1 MSLVANR
8 RKEKR
13 ELVMVSAPVK
23 IGIVEDN
30 SLLRLSL
37 NASLEKENV
46 EVVFSVATALE
57 ALQQIE
63 SAQIDVLIA
72 DLHLGET
79 INGIDVSLLWQKAH
93 PKLGVVYLTSYD
105 DPRLI
110 SGGKSPVLAENSVY
124 LTKGSISE
132 IDQLVQ
138 AIYSTLE
145 GQSESHVR
153 TGPLASLTDVQ
164 METLSLLALGH
175 SNKEIARIRGINEE
189 SVAISLNRISKVL
202 GLPAQM
208 DRNQRVHLARVVLRG
223 QGQ

>member
-1 MSLVANR
+1 MDSNLIR
-8 RKEKR
+8 
-13 ELVMVSAPVK
+13 

-30 SLLRLSL
+30 DLLRLSL
-37 NASLEKENV
+37 GTSLAQENL
-46 EVVFSVATALE
+46 EIVFSVSTALE
-57 ALQQIE
+57 ALELIE
-63 SAQIDVLIA
+63 TAKIDVLIA

-93 PKLGVVYLTSYD
+93 PDLGVVYLTSYE

-110 SGGKSPVLAENSVY
+110 SGGKSPVMADNSVY
-124 LTKGSISE
+124 VTKSSISE

-138 AIYSTLE
+138 AINLSLE
-145 GQSESHVR
+145 KKGAPKNAR
-153 TGPLASLTDVQ
+153 TGPLAKLTDVQ

-189 SVAISLNRISKVL
+189 SVAISLNRISKAL

-223 QGQ
+223 QGK

>member
-1 MSLVANR
+1 MTKSLTR
-8 RKEKR
+8 
-13 ELVMVSAPVK
+13 

-30 SLLRLSL
+30 DLLRLSL
-37 NASLEKENV
+37 GTSLGQENI
-46 EVVFSVATALE
+46 EIVFSVSTALE
-57 ALQQIE
+57 ALELIE
-63 SAQIDVLIA
+63 TAKIDVLIA

-93 PKLGVVYLTSYD
+93 PDLGVVYLTSYE

-110 SGGKSPVLAENSVY
+110 SGGKSPVMADNSVY
-124 LTKGSISE
+124 LTKSSISD
-132 IDQLVQ
+132 IDQLIQ
-138 AIYSTLE
+138 AINLSLE
-145 GQSESHVR
+145 KKGAPQNTR
-153 TGPLASLTDVQ
+153 TGPLAKLTDVQ

-189 SVAISLNRISKVL
+189 SVAISLNRISKAL

-223 QGQ
+223 QGK

>member
-1 MSLVANR
+1 MDSNLTR
-8 RKEKR
+8 
-13 ELVMVSAPVK
+13 

-30 SLLRLSL
+30 DLLRLSL
-37 NASLEKENV
+37 GTSLAQENL
-46 EVVFSVATALE
+46 EIAFSVSTALE
-57 ALQQIE
+57 ALELIE
-63 SAQIDVLIA
+63 TAKIDVLIA

-93 PKLGVVYLTSYD
+93 PDLGVVYLTSYE

-110 SGGKSPVLAENSVY
+110 SGGKSPVMADNSIY
-124 LTKGSISE
+124 LTKSSISD
-132 IDQLVQ
+132 INQLIQ
-138 AIYSTLE
+138 AIHLSLE
-145 GQSESHVR
+145 KNSAPQNAR
-153 TGPLASLTDVQ
+153 TGPLAKLTDVQ

-189 SVAISLNRISKVL
+189 SVAISLNRISKAL

-223 QGQ
+223 QGK

>member
-1 MSLVANR
+1 MTKSPTR
-8 RKEKR
+8 
-13 ELVMVSAPVK
+13 

-30 SLLRLSL
+30 DLLRLSL
-37 NASLEKENV
+37 GTSLTQENL
-46 EVVFSVATALE
+46 EIVFSVSTALE
-57 ALQQIE
+57 ALELIE
-63 SAQIDVLIA
+63 TAKIDVLIA

-93 PKLGVVYLTSYD
+93 PDLGVVYLTSYE

-110 SGGKSPVLAENSVY
+110 SGGKSPVMADNSVY
-124 LTKGSISE
+124 VTKSSISE

-138 AIYSTLE
+138 AINLSLE
-145 GQSESHVR
+145 KKGAPKNAR
-153 TGPLASLTDVQ
+153 TGPLAKLTDVQ

-189 SVAISLNRISKVL
+189 SVAISLNRISKAL

>member
-1 MSLVANR
+1 MDSNR
-8 RKEKR
+8 IR
-13 ELVMVSAPVK
+13 L
-23 IGIVEDN
+23 GIVEDN

-37 NASLEKENV
+37 GAALVQENI
-46 EVVFSVATALE
+46 EIVFSVSTALAAME
-57 ALQQIE
+57 LIE
-63 SAQIDVLIA
+63 TAKIDVLIA

-93 PKLGVVYLTSYD
+93 PDLGVVYLTSYE

-110 SGGKSPVLAENSVY
+110 SGGKSPVMADNSVY
-124 LTKGSISE
+124 VTKSSISK
-132 IDQLVQ
+132 IDQLMQ
-138 AIYSTLE
+138 AINLSLE
-145 GQSESHVR
+145 KKGAPQSAR
-153 TGPLASLTDVQ
+153 TGPLAKLTDVQ

-189 SVAISLNRISKVL
+189 SVAISLNRISKAL

-223 QGQ
+223 QGH

>member
-1 MSLVANR
+1 MTKSPTR
-8 RKEKR
+8 
-13 ELVMVSAPVK
+13 

-30 SLLRLSL
+30 DLLRLSL
-37 NASLEKENV
+37 GTSLAQENF
-46 EVVFSVATALE
+46 EIVFSVSTALE
-57 ALQQIE
+57 ALELIE
-63 SAQIDVLIA
+63 TAKIDVLIA

-93 PKLGVVYLTSYD
+93 PDLGVVYLTSYE

-110 SGGKSPVLAENSVY
+110 SGGKSPVMADNSVY
-124 LTKGSISE
+124 VTKSSISE

-138 AIYSTLE
+138 AIKLSLE
-145 GQSESHVR
+145 KKGAPKNAR
-153 TGPLASLTDVQ
+153 TGPLAKLTDVQ

-175 SNKEIARIRGINEE
+175 SNKEIARISGINEE
-189 SVAISLNRISKVL
+189 SVAISLNRISKAL

-223 QGQ
+223 QGK

>member
-1 MSLVANR
+1 MTKIPTR
-8 RKEKR
+8 
-13 ELVMVSAPVK
+13 

-30 SLLRLSL
+30 DLLRLSL
-37 NASLEKENV
+37 GTSLAQENL
-46 EVVFSVATALE
+46 EIVFSVSTALE
-57 ALQQIE
+57 ALELIE
-63 SAQIDVLIA
+63 TAKIDVLIA

-93 PKLGVVYLTSYD
+93 PDLGVVYLTSYE

-110 SGGKSPVLAENSVY
+110 SGGKSPVMADNSVY
-124 LTKGSISE
+124 VTKSSISE

-138 AIYSTLE
+138 AIKLSLE
-145 GQSESHVR
+145 KKGAPKNAR
-153 TGPLASLTDVQ
+153 TGPLAKLTDVQ

-189 SVAISLNRISKVL
+189 SVAISLNRISKAL

-223 QGQ
+223 QGK

>member
-1 MSLVANR
+1 MTKSPTR
-8 RKEKR
+8 
-13 ELVMVSAPVK
+13 

-30 SLLRLSL
+30 DLLRLSL
-37 NASLEKENV
+37 GTSLAQENF
-46 EVVFSVATALE
+46 EIVFSVSTALE
-57 ALQQIE
+57 ALELIE
-63 SAQIDVLIA
+63 TAKIDVLIA

-93 PKLGVVYLTSYD
+93 PDLGVLYLTSYE

-110 SGGKSPVLAENSVY
+110 SGGKSPVMADNSVY
-124 LTKGSISE
+124 VTKSSISE

-138 AIYSTLE
+138 AINLSLE
-145 GQSESHVR
+145 KKGAPKNAR
-153 TGPLASLTDVQ
+153 TGPLAKLTDVQ

-189 SVAISLNRISKVL
+189 SVAISLNRISKAL

-223 QGQ
+223 QGK

>member
-1 MSLVANR
+1 MDSNLTR
-8 RKEKR
+8 
-13 ELVMVSAPVK
+13 

-30 SLLRLSL
+30 DLLRLSL
-37 NASLEKENV
+37 GTSLAQENL
-46 EVVFSVATALE
+46 EIVFSVSTALE
-57 ALQQIE
+57 ALELIE
-63 SAQIDVLIA
+63 TARIDVLIA

-93 PKLGVVYLTSYD
+93 PDLGVVYLTSYE

-110 SGGKSPVLAENSVY
+110 SGGKSPVMADNSVY
-124 LTKGSISE
+124 VTKSSISE

-138 AIYSTLE
+138 AINLSLE
-145 GQSESHVR
+145 KKGAPKNAR
-153 TGPLASLTDVQ
+153 TGPLAKLTDVQ

-189 SVAISLNRISKVL
+189 SVAISLNRISKAL

-223 QGQ
+223 QGK

>member
-1 MSLVANR
+1 MTKSPTR
-8 RKEKR
+8 
-13 ELVMVSAPVK
+13 

-30 SLLRLSL
+30 DLLRLSL
-37 NASLEKENV
+37 GTSLAQENL
-46 EVVFSVATALE
+46 EIVFSVSTALE
-57 ALQQIE
+57 ALELIE
-63 SAQIDVLIA
+63 TAKIDVLIA

-93 PKLGVVYLTSYD
+93 PDLGVVYLTSYE

-110 SGGKSPVLAENSVY
+110 SGGKSPVMADNSVY
-124 LTKGSISE
+124 VTKSSISE

-138 AIYSTLE
+138 AINLSLE
-145 GQSESHVR
+145 KKGAPKNAR
-153 TGPLASLTDVQ
+153 TGPLAKLTDVQ

-175 SNKEIARIRGINEE
+175 SNKEIARIRGIHEE
-189 SVAISLNRISKVL
+189 SVAFSLNRISKAL

-223 QGQ
+223 QGK

>member
-1 MSLVANR
+1 M
-8 RKEKR
+8 
-13 ELVMVSAPVK
+13 
-23 IGIVEDN
+23 
-30 SLLRLSL
+30 
-37 NASLEKENV
+37 
-46 EVVFSVATALE
+46 FSVSTALE
-57 ALQQIE
+57 ALELIE
-63 SAQIDVLIA
+63 TAKIDVLIA

-93 PKLGVVYLTSYD
+93 PDLGVVYLTSYE

-110 SGGKSPVLAENSVY
+110 SGGKSPVMADNSVY
-124 LTKGSISE
+124 VTKSSISE

-138 AIYSTLE
+138 AINLSLE
-145 GQSESHVR
+145 KRGAPKNAR
-153 TGPLASLTDVQ
+153 TGPLAKLTDVQ

-189 SVAISLNRISKVL
+189 SVAISLNRISKAL

-223 QGQ
+223 QGK

>member
-1 MSLVANR
+1 MDSNLTR
-8 RKEKR
+8 
-13 ELVMVSAPVK
+13 

-30 SLLRLSL
+30 GLLRLSL
-37 NASLEKENV
+37 GTSLAQENL
-46 EVVFSVATALE
+46 EIAFSVSTALE
-57 ALQQIE
+57 ALELIE
-63 SAQIDVLIA
+63 TAKIDVLIA

-93 PKLGVVYLTSYD
+93 PDLGVVYLTSYE

-110 SGGKSPVLAENSVY
+110 SGGKSPVMADNSVY
-124 LTKGSISE
+124 VTKSSISE

-138 AIYSTLE
+138 AINLSLE
-145 GQSESHVR
+145 KKGAPKNAR
-153 TGPLASLTDVQ
+153 TGPLAKLTDVQ

-189 SVAISLNRISKVL
+189 SVAISLNRISKAL

-223 QGQ
+223 QGK

>member
-1 MSLVANR
+1 MTKSPTR
-8 RKEKR
+8 
-13 ELVMVSAPVK
+13 

-30 SLLRLSL
+30 DLLRLSL
-37 NASLEKENV
+37 GTSLTQENL
-46 EVVFSVATALE
+46 EIVFSVSTALE
-57 ALQQIE
+57 ALELIE
-63 SAQIDVLIA
+63 TAKIDVLIA

-93 PKLGVVYLTSYD
+93 PDLGVVYLTSYE

-110 SGGKSPVLAENSVY
+110 SGGKSPVMADNAVY
-124 LTKGSISE
+124 VTKSSISE

-138 AIYSTLE
+138 AINLSLE
-145 GQSESHVR
+145 KKGAPKNAR
-153 TGPLASLTDVQ
+153 TGPLAKLTDVQ

-189 SVAISLNRISKVL
+189 SVAISLNRISKAL

-223 QGQ
+223 QGK

>member
-1 MSLVANR
+1 MTKSPIR
-8 RKEKR
+8 
-13 ELVMVSAPVK
+13 

-30 SLLRLSL
+30 DLLRLSL
-37 NASLEKENV
+37 GTSLIQANIEI
-46 EVVFSVATALE
+46 VFSVSSALE
-57 ALQQIE
+57 ALELIE
-63 SAQIDVLIA
+63 TAKIDVLVA

-93 PKLGVVYLTSYD
+93 PDLGVVYLTSYE

-110 SGGKSPVLAENSVY
+110 SGGKSSLLADNSVY
-124 LTKGSISE
+124 VTKSSVSE
-132 IDQLVQ
+132 IDQVIQ
-138 AIYSTLE
+138 AINLSLE
-145 GQSESHVR
+145 KTGAPKNTR
-153 TGPLASLTDVQ
+153 TGPLAKLTDVQ

-175 SNKEIARIRGINEE
+175 SNKEIARIRGINED
-189 SVAISLNRISKVL
+189 SVAISLNRISKAL

>member
-1 MSLVANR
+1 MTKSPIR
-8 RKEKR
+8 
-13 ELVMVSAPVK
+13 

-30 SLLRLSL
+30 DLLRLSL
-37 NASLEKENV
+37 GTSLVQANIKI
-46 EVVFSVATALE
+46 VFSVSSALE
-57 ALQQIE
+57 ALELIE
-63 SAQIDVLIA
+63 TAKIDVLVA

-93 PKLGVVYLTSYD
+93 PDLGVVYLTSYE

-110 SGGKSPVLAENSVY
+110 SGGKSSLLADNSVY
-124 LTKGSISE
+124 VTKSSISE
-132 IDQLVQ
+132 IDQVIQ
-138 AIYSTLE
+138 AINLSLE
-145 GQSESHVR
+145 KTGAPKNTP
-153 TGPLASLTDVQ
+153 TGPLAKLTDVQ

-175 SNKEIARIRGINEE
+175 SNKEIARIRGINED
-189 SVAISLNRISKVL
+189 SVAISLNRISKAL

>member
-1 MSLVANR
+1 MTKSPIR
-8 RKEKR
+8 
-13 ELVMVSAPVK
+13 

-30 SLLRLSL
+30 DLLRLSL
-37 NASLEKENV
+37 GTSLIQANIEI
-46 EVVFSVATALE
+46 VFSVSSALE
-57 ALQQIE
+57 ALELIE
-63 SAQIDVLIA
+63 TAKIDVLVA

-93 PKLGVVYLTSYD
+93 PDLGVVYLTSYE

-110 SGGKSPVLAENSVY
+110 SGGKSSLLADNSVY
-124 LTKGSISE
+124 VTKSSISE
-132 IDQLVQ
+132 IDQVIQ
-138 AIYSTLE
+138 AINLSLE
-145 GQSESHVR
+145 KTGAPKNTR
-153 TGPLASLTDVQ
+153 TGPLAKLTDVQ

-189 SVAISLNRISKVL
+189 SVAISLNRISKAL

>member
-1 MSLVANR
+1 MDSSLIR
-8 RKEKR
+8 
-13 ELVMVSAPVK
+13 

-30 SLLRLSL
+30 DLLRLSL
-37 NASLEKENV
+37 GTSLVQADIEI
-46 EVVFSVATALE
+46 VFSVSTALE
-57 ALQQIE
+57 ALELIE
-63 SAQIDVLIA
+63 TAKIDVLVA

-93 PKLGVVYLTSYD
+93 PDLGVVYLTSYE

-110 SGGKSPVLAENSVY
+110 SGGKSPLLADNSVY
-124 LTKGSISE
+124 VTKSSISE
-132 IDQLVQ
+132 IDQLIQ
-138 AIYSTLE
+138 AINLSLE
-145 GQSESHVR
+145 KTGAPKNTR
-153 TGPLASLTDVQ
+153 TGPLAKLTDVQ

-189 SVAISLNRISKVL
+189 SVAISLNRISKAL

>member
-1 MSLVANR
+1 MTKSPTR
-8 RKEKR
+8 
-13 ELVMVSAPVK
+13 

-30 SLLRLSL
+30 DLLRLSL
-37 NASLEKENV
+37 GTSLAQENL
-46 EVVFSVATALE
+46 EIVFSVSTALE
-57 ALQQIE
+57 ALELIE
-63 SAQIDVLIA
+63 TAKIDVLIA

-93 PKLGVVYLTSYD
+93 PDLGVLYLTSYE

-110 SGGKSPVLAENSVY
+110 SGGKSPVMADNSVY
-124 LTKGSISE
+124 VTKSSISE

-138 AIYSTLE
+138 AINSSLE
-145 GQSESHVR
+145 KKGAPKNAR
-153 TGPLASLTDVQ
+153 TGPLAKLTDVQ

-189 SVAISLNRISKVL
+189 SVAISLNRISKAL

-223 QGQ
+223 QGK

>member
-1 MSLVANR
+1 MTKSPTR
-8 RKEKR
+8 
-13 ELVMVSAPVK
+13 

-30 SLLRLSL
+30 DLLRLSL
-37 NASLEKENV
+37 GTSLAQENF
-46 EVVFSVATALE
+46 EIVFSVSTALE
-57 ALQQIE
+57 ALELIE
-63 SAQIDVLIA
+63 TAKIDVLIA

-93 PKLGVVYLTSYD
+93 PDLGVVYLTSYE

-110 SGGKSPVLAENSVY
+110 SGGKSPVMADNSVY
-124 LTKGSISE
+124 VTKSSISE

-138 AIYSTLE
+138 AINLSLE
-145 GQSESHVR
+145 KKGAPKNAR
-153 TGPLASLTDVQ
+153 TGPLAKLTDVQ

-189 SVAISLNRISKVL
+189 SVAISLNRISKAL

-223 QGQ
+223 QGK

>member
-1 MSLVANR
+1 MTKSLTR
-8 RKEKR
+8 
-13 ELVMVSAPVK
+13 

-30 SLLRLSL
+30 DLLRLSL
-37 NASLEKENV
+37 GTSLTQENL
-46 EVVFSVATALE
+46 EIVFSVSTALE
-57 ALQQIE
+57 ALELIE
-63 SAQIDVLIA
+63 TAKIDVLIA

-93 PKLGVVYLTSYD
+93 PDLGVVYLTSYE

-110 SGGKSPVLAENSVY
+110 SGGKSPLLAENSVY
-124 LTKGSISE
+124 VTKSSITK
-132 IDQLVQ
+132 IDQLMQ
-138 AIYSTLE
+138 AINLSLE
-145 GQSESHVR
+145 KKSAPQNTR
-153 TGPLASLTDVQ
+153 TGPLAKLTDVQ

-189 SVAISLNRISKVL
+189 SVAISLNRISKAL

-223 QGQ
+223 QGK

>member
-1 MSLVANR
+1 MTKSPTR
-8 RKEKR
+8 
-13 ELVMVSAPVK
+13 
-23 IGIVEDN
+23 IGIAEDN
-30 SLLRLSL
+30 DLLRLSL
-37 NASLEKENV
+37 GTSLTQENL
-46 EVVFSVATALE
+46 EIVFSVSTALE
-57 ALQQIE
+57 ALELIE
-63 SAQIDVLIA
+63 TAKIDVLIA

-93 PKLGVVYLTSYD
+93 PDLGVVYLTSYE

-110 SGGKSPVLAENSVY
+110 SGGKSPVMADNSVY
-124 LTKGSISE
+124 VTKSSISE

-138 AIYSTLE
+138 AINLSLE
-145 GQSESHVR
+145 KKGAPKNAR
-153 TGPLASLTDVQ
+153 TGPLAKLTDVQ

-189 SVAISLNRISKVL
+189 SVAISLNRISKAL

-223 QGQ
+223 QGK

>member
-1 MSLVANR
+1 MTKSLTR
-8 RKEKR
+8 
-13 ELVMVSAPVK
+13 

-30 SLLRLSL
+30 DLLRLSL
-37 NASLEKENV
+37 GTSLAQENL
-46 EVVFSVATALE
+46 EIVFSVSTALE
-57 ALQQIE
+57 ALELIE
-63 SAQIDVLIA
+63 TAKIDVLIA

-93 PKLGVVYLTSYD
+93 PDLGVVYLTSYE

-110 SGGKSPVLAENSVY
+110 SGGKSPVMADNSVY
-124 LTKGSISE
+124 VTKSSISK
-132 IDQLVQ
+132 IDQLMQ
-138 AIYSTLE
+138 AINSSLE
-145 GQSESHVR
+145 KKGAPQNTR
-153 TGPLASLTDVQ
+153 TGPLAKLTDVQ

-189 SVAISLNRISKVL
+189 SVAISLNRISKAL

-223 QGQ
+223 QGK

>member
-1 MSLVANR
+1 MTKSPTR
-8 RKEKR
+8 
-13 ELVMVSAPVK
+13 

-30 SLLRLSL
+30 DLLRLSL
-37 NASLEKENV
+37 GTSLTQENL
-46 EVVFSVATALE
+46 EIVFSVSTALE
-57 ALQQIE
+57 ALELIE
-63 SAQIDVLIA
+63 TAKIDVLIA

-93 PKLGVVYLTSYD
+93 PDLGVVYLTSYE

-110 SGGKSPVLAENSVY
+110 SGGKSPVMADNSVY
-124 LTKGSISE
+124 VTKSSISE

-138 AIYSTLE
+138 GINLSLE
-145 GQSESHVR
+145 KKGAPKNAR
-153 TGPLASLTDVQ
+153 TGPLAKLTDVQ

-189 SVAISLNRISKVL
+189 SVAISLNRISKAL

-223 QGQ
+223 QGK

>member
-1 MSLVANR
+1 MTKSPTR
-8 RKEKR
+8 
-13 ELVMVSAPVK
+13 

-30 SLLRLSL
+30 DLLRLSL
-37 NASLEKENV
+37 GTSLAQENL
-46 EVVFSVATALE
+46 EIVFSVSTALE
-57 ALQQIE
+57 ALELIE
-63 SAQIDVLIA
+63 TAKIDVLIA

-93 PKLGVVYLTSYD
+93 PDLGVVYLTSYE

-110 SGGKSPVLAENSVY
+110 SGGKSPVMADNSVY
-124 LTKGSISE
+124 VTKSSISE

-138 AIYSTLE
+138 AIKLSLE
-145 GQSESHVR
+145 KKGAPKNAR
-153 TGPLASLTDVQ
+153 TGPLAKLTDVQ

-189 SVAISLNRISKVL
+189 SVAISLNRISKAL

-223 QGQ
+223 QGK

>member
-1 MSLVANR
+1 MTKSPIR
-8 RKEKR
+8 
-13 ELVMVSAPVK
+13 

-30 SLLRLSL
+30 DLLRLSL
-37 NASLEKENV
+37 GTSLIQANIEI
-46 EVVFSVATALE
+46 VFSVSSALE
-57 ALQQIE
+57 ALELIE
-63 SAQIDVLIA
+63 TAKIDVLVA

-93 PKLGVVYLTSYD
+93 PDLGVVYLTSYE

-110 SGGKSPVLAENSVY
+110 SGGKSSLLADNSVY
-124 LTKGSISE
+124 VTKSSISE
-132 IDQLVQ
+132 IDQVIQ
-138 AIYSTLE
+138 AINLSLE
-145 GQSESHVR
+145 KTGAPKNTR
-153 TGPLASLTDVQ
+153 TGPLAKLTDVQ

-175 SNKEIARIRGINEE
+175 SNKEIARIRGINED
-189 SVAISLNRISKVL
+189 SVAISLNRISKAL

>member
-1 MSLVANR
+1 MTKSLTR
-8 RKEKR
+8 
-13 ELVMVSAPVK
+13 

-30 SLLRLSL
+30 DLLRLSL
-37 NASLEKENV
+37 GTSLTQENL
-46 EVVFSVATALE
+46 EIVFSVSTALE
-57 ALQQIE
+57 ALELIE
-63 SAQIDVLIA
+63 TAKIDVLIA

-93 PKLGVVYLTSYD
+93 PDLGVVYLTSYE

-110 SGGKSPVLAENSVY
+110 SGGKSPVLADNSVY
-124 LTKGSISE
+124 VTKSSISD
-132 IDQLVQ
+132 IDQLIQ
-138 AIYSTLE
+138 AINLSLE
-145 GQSESHVR
+145 KKSAPQNAR
-153 TGPLASLTDVQ
+153 TGPLAKLTDVQ

-189 SVAISLNRISKVL
+189 SVAISLNRISKAL

-223 QGQ
+223 QGK

>member
-1 MSLVANR
+1 MTKSPTR
-8 RKEKR
+8 
-13 ELVMVSAPVK
+13 

-30 SLLRLSL
+30 DLLRLSL
-37 NASLEKENV
+37 GTSLAQENL
-46 EVVFSVATALE
+46 EIVFSVSTALE
-57 ALQQIE
+57 ALELIE
-63 SAQIDVLIA
+63 TAKIDVLIA

-93 PKLGVVYLTSYD
+93 PDLGVLYLTSYE

-110 SGGKSPVLAENSVY
+110 SGGKSPVMADNSVY
-124 LTKGSISE
+124 VTKSSISE

-138 AIYSTLE
+138 AIKLSLE
-145 GQSESHVR
+145 KKGAPKNAR
-153 TGPLASLTDVQ
+153 TGPLAKLTDVQ

-189 SVAISLNRISKVL
+189 SVAISLNRISKAL

-223 QGQ
+223 QGK

>member
-1 MSLVANR
+1 MTKSPTR
-8 RKEKR
+8 
-13 ELVMVSAPVK
+13 

-30 SLLRLSL
+30 DLLRLSL
-37 NASLEKENV
+37 GTSLAQENL
-46 EVVFSVATALE
+46 EIVFSVSTALE
-57 ALQQIE
+57 ALELIE
-63 SAQIDVLIA
+63 TAKIDVLIA

-93 PKLGVVYLTSYD
+93 PDLGVLYLTSYE

-110 SGGKSPVLAENSVY
+110 SGGKSPVMADNSVY
-124 LTKGSISE
+124 VTKSSISE

-138 AIYSTLE
+138 AINLSLE
-145 GQSESHVR
+145 KKGAPKNAR
-153 TGPLASLTDVQ
+153 TGPLAKLTDVQ

-189 SVAISLNRISKVL
+189 SVAISLNRISKAL

-223 QGQ
+223 QGK

>member
-1 MSLVANR
+1 MDSNLTR
-8 RKEKR
+8 
-13 ELVMVSAPVK
+13 

-30 SLLRLSL
+30 GLLRLSL
-37 NASLEKENV
+37 GTSLAQENL
-46 EVVFSVATALE
+46 EIAFSVSTALE
-57 ALQQIE
+57 ALELIE
-63 SAQIDVLIA
+63 IAKIDVLIA

-93 PKLGVVYLTSYD
+93 PDLGVVYLTSYE

-110 SGGKSPVLAENSVY
+110 SGGKSPVMADNSIY
-124 LTKGSISE
+124 LTKSSISD
-132 IDQLVQ
+132 IDQLIQ
-138 AIYSTLE
+138 AIHLSLE
-145 GQSESHVR
+145 KKSAPQNAR
-153 TGPLASLTDVQ
+153 TGPLAKLTDVQ

-189 SVAISLNRISKVL
+189 SVAISLNRISKAL

-223 QGQ
+223 QGK

>member
-1 MSLVANR
+1 
-8 RKEKR
+8 
-13 ELVMVSAPVK
+13 MVSGPVK

-37 NASLEKENV
+37 GTSLGQENI
-46 EVVFSVATALE
+46 EIVFSVSTALE
-57 ALQQIE
+57 ALELIE
-63 SAQIDVLIA
+63 TAKIDVLIA

-93 PKLGVVYLTSYD
+93 PDLGVVYLTSYE

-110 SGGKSPVLAENSVY
+110 SGGKSPVMADNSVY
-124 LTKGSISE
+124 VTKSSISK
-132 IDQLVQ
+132 IDQLMQ
-138 AIYSTLE
+138 AINSSLE
-145 GQSESHVR
+145 KKGAPQNTR
-153 TGPLASLTDVQ
+153 TGPLAKLTDVQ

-189 SVAISLNRISKVL
+189 SVAISLNRISKAL

-223 QGQ
+223 QGK

>member
-1 MSLVANR
+1 MTKSPTR
-8 RKEKR
+8 
-13 ELVMVSAPVK
+13 

-30 SLLRLSL
+30 DLLRLSL
-37 NASLEKENV
+37 GTSLAQENL
-46 EVVFSVATALE
+46 EIVFSVSTALE
-57 ALQQIE
+57 ALELIE
-63 SAQIDVLIA
+63 TAKIDVLIA

-93 PKLGVVYLTSYD
+93 PDLGVVYLTSYE

-110 SGGKSPVLAENSVY
+110 SVGKSPLLADNSVY
-124 LTKGSISE
+124 VTKSSISE
-132 IDQLVQ
+132 IDQLIQ
-138 AIYSTLE
+138 AINLSLE
-145 GQSESHVR
+145 KTGAPKNTR
-153 TGPLASLTDVQ
+153 TGPLAKLTDVQ

-189 SVAISLNRISKVL
+189 SVAIALNRISKAL

>member
-1 MSLVANR
+1 MTRSPTR
-8 RKEKR
+8 
-13 ELVMVSAPVK
+13 

-30 SLLRLSL
+30 DLLRLSL
-37 NASLEKENV
+37 GTSLAQENL
-46 EVVFSVATALE
+46 EIVFSVSTALE
-57 ALQQIE
+57 ALELIE
-63 SAQIDVLIA
+63 TAKIDVLIA

-93 PKLGVVYLTSYD
+93 PDLGVVYLTSYE

-110 SGGKSPVLAENSVY
+110 SGGKSPVMADNSVY
-124 LTKGSISE
+124 VTKSSISK
-132 IDQLVQ
+132 IDQLMQ
-138 AIYSTLE
+138 AINSSLE
-145 GQSESHVR
+145 KKGAPQNTR
-153 TGPLASLTDVQ
+153 TGPLAKLTDVQ

-189 SVAISLNRISKVL
+189 SVAISLNRISKAL

-223 QGQ
+223 QGK